1 MDRAVTQRLDRV
13 DQENRLLKWA
23 GVLAL
28 TRAVLV
34 GLVSLAEAQDVE
46 QHKRRSM
53 TGIPGVYVLVESLTP
68 EIEQGGLHTSR
79 RQRVTGLLVKW
90 EQLSRFH
97 LPFYLFQGNRAE
109 VAAVLPHPSAIP
121 EDIVGA
127 LGDGIGTEIRVCFAD
142 GVRLVQPVAIY
153 VDISRSNQYG
163 LPGESDNAL
172 RV

>member
-1 MDRAVTQRLDRV
+1 MPDRGVLADRTRRIGRCLTEHRGDGAMNEPTIETLARRVDRV
-13 DQENRLLKWA
+13 ERENRLLKWA

-53 TGIPGVYVLVESLTP
+53 TGIPDVYVLVESLTS

-79 RQRVTGLLVKW
+79 RQRVTGLLVEW

-97 LPFYLFQGNRAE
+97 LPCYL
-109 VAAVLPHPSAIP
+109 L
-121 EDIVGA
+121 
-127 LGDGIGTEIRVCFAD
+127 
-142 GVRLVQPVAIY
+142 
-153 VDISRSNQYG
+153 
-163 LPGESDNAL
+163 
-172 RV
+172 